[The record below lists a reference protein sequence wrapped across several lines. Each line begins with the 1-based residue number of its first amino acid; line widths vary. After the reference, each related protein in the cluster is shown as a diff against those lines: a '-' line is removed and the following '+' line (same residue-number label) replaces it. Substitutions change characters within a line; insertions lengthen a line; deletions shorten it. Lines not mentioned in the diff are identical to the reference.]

1 MADFLKDNFPSMRNN
16 LRKKITGVAAGE
28 KEIRQLDS
36 MINNQLRKEIT
47 GAAIGEEELELLKS
61 VLPKK

>member
-1 MADFLKDNFPSMRNN
+1 MADFLKDNFPSMRNKVI
-16 LRKKITGVAAGE
+16 KKITGSAAGE